1 METALPEDIRREI
14 NVVAW
19 CDFIIKV
26 TEDWV
31 VAQDVEGANKQ
42 IEQLRRID
50 YLFGNYNNYG
60 AINFYTTDTSYFTGL
75 LEKYNSGVPLDDII
89 FW

>member
-1 METALPEDIRREI
+1 MRREI
-14 NVVAW
+14 NAVAW
-19 CDFIIKV
+19 CDFVIKV

-50 YLFGNYNNYG
+50 YLSCYYNNG
-60 AINFYTTDTSYFTGL
+60 AIGYRFSDTSYFTGL

>member
-1 METALPEDIRREI
+1 MRREI
-14 NVVAW
+14 NAVAW
-19 CDFIIKV
+19 CDFVIKV

-50 YLFGNYNNYG
+50 YLFGYYNNYG
-60 AINFYTTDTSYFTGL
+60 AINYYITDTSYFPGL